1 MSDLQWNLTT
11 FEALTC
17 HQLYA
22 LLKLRQDVFVV
33 EQQCAY
39 PDIDDWD
46 QPAAHLLGV
55 DESGQLTASA
65 RLFAPGVRFAEA
77 SIGRVIVAESGRG
90 TGIGH
95 ELMTRSVAIC
105 QRDYGNVAI
114 RIDAQSHLQAF
125 YEQHQFVVCSQPH
138 MVDGI
143 LHVTMRRSAE

>member
-11 FEALTC
+11 FERLTVR
-17 HQLYA
+17 QLYA
-22 LLKLRQDVFVV
+22 VLKLRQDVFVV

-39 PDIDDWD
+39 PDMDDCD
-46 QPAAHLLGV
+46 QQAVHLLATDDAGRLV
-55 DESGQLTASA
+55 ACA
-65 RLFAPGVRFAEA
+65 RLFAPGVRFPEA

-90 TGIGH
+90 TGTGH

-105 QRDYGNVAI
+105 RRDYGNVDI
-114 RIDAQSHLQAF
+114 RIDAQAHLQTF

-143 LHVTMRRSAE
+143 LHVTMRRAAD